1 MKLENEP
8 TLESIDDYNNQESPQ
23 KRNTI
28 RLIVIGLLAVS
39 ALSYALLSSYD
50 TMPNDYIGTPEYPG
64 IIGVKHF

>member
-8 TLESIDDYNNQESPQ
+8 TLEAMDDYNNQESPQ

-39 ALSYALLSSYD
+39 ALSYALLNSYD
-50 TMPNDYIGTPEYPG
+50 TMPDDYVGTPENPG
-64 IIGVKHF
+64 IIGIKHF

>member
-28 RLIVIGLLAVS
+28 RLIVVGLLAVS
-39 ALSYALLSSYD
+39 ALFYAILKPYD
-50 TMPNDYIGTPEYPG
+50 TMPEDYIGTPENPG
-64 IIGVKHF
+64 IIGIKHF